1 MIKKLLC
8 GLVMTAVLFTP
19 VICIANTL
27 KATFTLFKAGS
38 IISSKAK
45 IKDLKVHNKI
55 IKTESVK
62 FDTNQKVKFDADNE
76 YAVEIRVL
84 KIKSDGSKLVN
95 VELVRT
101 AAVDIK
107 SKEDYSVEL
116 HLPNGRFV
124 NSDRLVID
132 NNQAISFT
140 LNKCPALIEI
150 TKLVDVIETK

>member
-1 MIKKLLC
+1 MKPEALYQAKLYRQLYFQ
-8 GLVMTAVLFTP
+8 AEPSYF
-19 VICIANTL
+19 
-27 KATFTLFKAGS
+27 FRF
-38 IISSKAK
+38 
-45 IKDLKVHNKI
+45 
-55 IKTESVK
+55 KTESVK
-62 FDTNQKVKFDADNE
+62 FDTNQKVKFNVDNE

-107 SKEDYSVEL
+107 SKEDDSVEL

-124 NSDRLVID
+124 NSDRLVIE
-132 NNQAISFT
+132 NNQAISIT

>member
-1 MIKKLLC
+1 M
-8 GLVMTAVLFTP
+8 
-19 VICIANTL
+19 
-27 KATFTLFKAGS
+27 
-38 IISSKAK
+38 
-45 IKDLKVHNKI
+45 
-55 IKTESVK
+55 
-62 FDTNQKVKFDADNE
+62 
-76 YAVEIRVL
+76 

-107 SKEDYSVEL
+107 SKEDDSVEL

-124 NSDRLVID
+124 NSDRLVIE
-132 NNQAISFT
+132 NNQAISIT